1 MRRWKTV
8 VLILGLALPGHV
20 LATRADENEA
30 ELRSI
35 RTQLELLEKRE
46 EGYRQQVEELGK
58 TVDRVSQQAAQGQ
71 ADQKAVLDQVRAR
84 IEGLE
89 QKQQEISQQQAN
101 IMNRLL
107 SLQDTLD
114 SELGGIKA
122 RLDRWDG
129 GVALKPQPL
138 GPSGPPAAVGP
149 APAADFREAYN
160 LAGTQYRQKNYAA
173 AQAQFDAFLKAWP
186 NTDLSDNAQL
196 YIGECYFALAQY
208 DKAVVEYDKVRRNYP
223 AGNKVPN
230 ATWKMALAFEQLG
243 QRNVAKGFLK
253 ELIERFPASPEATLA
268 KKKLAS
274 WP

>member
-1 MRRWKTV
+1 MKRWKTV
-8 VLILGLALPGHV
+8 VLILGLALPGPA
-20 LATRADENEA
+20 LATRADEIEA

-89 QKQQEISQQQAN
+89 QKQQEISQQQVN

-122 RLDRWDG
+122 RLDRLDG
-129 GVALKPQPL
+129 GVEPKPQPL
-138 GPSGPPAAVGP
+138 GPAGP

-160 LAGTQYRQKNYAA
+160 LAGAQYRQKNYAA
-173 AQAQFDAFLKAWP
+173 AQAQFEAFLKAWP
-186 NTDLSDNAQL
+186 NTDLSDNAQF

-253 ELIERFPASPEATLA
+253 ELIERFPASPEANLA